1 MTQIPYKYLKI
12 VEFKNLE
19 CWSVKVL
26 TQTKG
31 SSSNLKHIGIG
42 KIMVKNRDIIEV
54 QDSETYNRVT
64 IKLYNKGLKIRD
76 TVQGSE
82 IGVKR
87 QTIIKPGQFIMSK
100 IDARNG
106 AFGVVTKELK
116 NAITTADFLSYNVNT
131 EIINADY
138 LRLLTTTK
146 YFTELCES
154 TSTGTTG
161 RKRISESLFLETQIP
176 LPSALK
182 EQEQLVQAYQSKITQ
197 AETNRQEA
205 TTLEAKVENYLMD
218 ELGIE
223 IVEKK
228 KQENGYK
235 FLQFVDFKDLSRWGI
250 KKQLFES
257 KYNLTT
263 IENNYT
269 YLGRGKSPKYND
281 KSDKFILN
289 QKCVRWFQI
298 DNQFAKKVDSGW
310 LQSISKTG
318 FTKENDIL
326 INSTGE
332 GTIGRSAIID
342 AKNANL
348 LTDSHILLL
357 RLDSKLINPFFYMC
371 WFNSKENQ
379 FQLDQIKSAQTTKQT
394 ELGIENLKNMLL
406 PLPPL
411 PVQNKIVTQI
421 DIWKSEIKRLK
432 QEADEFEQSAKREFE
447 EAIFN

>member
-1 MTQIPYKYLKI
+1 MRKYQIAKENDL
-12 VEFKNLE
+12 FW
-19 CWSVKVL
+19 CKVD
-26 TQTKG
+26 TK
-31 SSSNLKHIGIG
+31 
-42 KIMVKNRDIIEV
+42 
-54 QDSETYNRVT
+54 
-64 IKLYNKGLKIRD
+64 
-76 TVQGSE
+76 
-82 IGVKR
+82 
-87 QTIIKPGQFIMSK
+87 
-100 IDARNG
+100 NG
-106 AFGVVTKELK
+106 AFGIITKEFENQFGSTNMNL
-116 NAITTADFLSYNVNT
+116 ITIDVSKVSTEYLQFLFK
-131 EIINADY
+131 IQRFQRY
-138 LRLLTTTK
+138 LDS
-146 YFTELCES
+146 FI
-154 TSTGTTG
+154 TGTTN
-161 RKRISESLFLETQIP
+161 RKYISMDRLLSEVYLP
-176 LPSALK
+176 LPKIDL
-182 EQEQLVQAYQSKITQ
+182 QENLVQAYQSKIIQ

-205 TTLEAKVENYLMD
+205 KTLEAKIENYLMN

-250 KKQLFES
+250 QRQLFES

-357 RLDSKLINPFFYMC
+357 RLDSKLINPFFYIY

-394 ELGIENLKNMLL
+394 ELGTENLKNMLL

-411 PVQNKIVTQI
+411 EIQNKIVTQI

-432 QEADEFEQSAKREFE
+432 QEADELEQLAKKEFE